1 MIYTLIQFF
10 ASLTLLVVIHEFGH
24 FITAKMFGVRVEK
37 FYIFFNPGF
46 SLFKFKPKNSDTT
59 YGIGWLPLGG
69 YVKLSGMIDESFD
82 TEQMKE
88 EPKNWEFRTK
98 PAWQRLIIMIAGVVM
113 NFLLAIAIYT
123 GIAFHWGDT
132 YLPLENATDGM
143 EYCWSAHEVGFVDGD
158 KLVSADG
165 ENLKSL
171 SEESV
176 RKIVEAKTVQV
187 NRDGAIVDI
196 AIPDSFMTMLMR
208 EGKGF
213 AFYRVPFVVQKLIDG
228 MPAAEAGLQADDR
241 LLTINGE
248 SAYLTQAMRQIA
260 SHKNKS
266 MEWSVLRGADTV
278 NLTVTPDI
286 DGKVGVYMKSPYDL
300 YEMEHVE
307 YSLMESFPHG
317 IKTAIKKITGYVSDF
332 KYVFTPEGVQTLG
345 GFGTVASLFPETF
358 DFYAFWTI
366 TAFLSLV
373 LAFMNFLPIP
383 ALDGGHIL
391 FVLIEIITRKKVSQ
405 DVLMKAQMIG
415 VTLLLTLMLFVNL
428 NDITRLFK

>member
-1 MIYTLIQFF
+1 
-10 ASLTLLVVIHEFGH
+10 VIHEFGH
-24 FITAKMFGVRVEK
+24 FITAKFFGVRVEK
-37 FYIFFNPGF
+37 FYFFFNPGF

-82 TEQMKE
+82 TDQMKE

-113 NFLLAIAIYT
+113 NFLLAIAIYS

-132 YLPLENATDGM
+132 YLPMENATDGM

-165 ENLKSL
+165 KKIKSL
-171 SEESV
+171 SQESV
-176 RKIVEAKTVQV
+176 REIVEATTVQV
-187 NRDGAIVDI
+187 ERDGAIVDI

-213 AFYRVPFVVQKLIDG
+213 AFYRIPFVVQKIIDG

-241 LLTINGE
+241 LLTINGQ
-248 SAYLTQAMRQIA
+248 SAYLTQAMKQIA

-278 NLTVTPDI
+278 KLTVTPDI

-317 IKTAIKKITGYVSDF
+317 IKTAVEKITGYVSDF

>member
-1 MIYTLIQFF
+1 MIYNLIQFF
-10 ASLTLLVVIHEFGH
+10 ASLSLLVVIHEFGH

-46 SLFKFKPKNSDTT
+46 SLFKFKPKNSETT

-88 EPKNWEFRTK
+88 EPKDWEFRTK
-98 PAWQRLIIMIAGVVM
+98 PAWQRLIIMVAGVVM
-113 NFLLAIAIYT
+113 NFLLAIAIYA

-165 ENLKSL
+165 EKIIKM

-187 NRDGAIVDI
+187 ERDGAIVDI
-196 AIPDSFMTMLMR
+196 AIPDSFMAMLMR

-213 AFYRVPFVVQKLIDG
+213 ATYRVPFVVQQPIDG

-248 SAYLTQAMRQIA
+248 SAYLTQAMKQIA

-286 DGKVGVYMKSPYDL
+286 NGKVGVYMKSPYDL
-300 YEMEHVE
+300 YEMEHVS
-307 YSLMESFPHG
+307 YSLLESFPHG
-317 IKTAIKKITGYVSDF
+317 IKTAVEKITGYVSDF
-332 KYVFTPEGVQTLG
+332 KYVFTPEGVQSLG

-358 DFYAFWTI
+358 DFYAFWSI
-366 TAFLSLV
+366 TAFLSVV

-415 VTLLLTLMLFVNL
+415 VALLLTLMLFVNL
-428 NDITRLFK
+428 NDVARFFK

>member
-46 SLFKFKPKNSDTT
+46 SLFKFKPQNSDTT

-82 TEQMKE
+82 TEQMNK
-88 EPKNWEFRTK
+88 EPKEWEFRTK
-98 PAWQRLIIMIAGVVM
+98 PAWQRLIIMVAGVVM
-113 NFLLAIAIYT
+113 NFLLAITIYA

-132 YLPLENATDGM
+132 YLPFENAKDGM
-143 EYCWSAHEVGFVDGD
+143 EFCWSAHEIGFVDGD
-158 KLVSADG
+158 ILVSADG
-165 ENLKSL
+165 EKLKSL
-171 SEESV
+171 SEEEF
-176 RKIVEAKTVQV
+176 RKITEAKTVQV
-187 NRDGAIVDI
+187 ERDGAIVDI
-196 AIPDSFMTMLMR
+196 AIPDTFMAMLLR
-208 EGKGF
+208 EGNGF
-213 AFYRVPFVVQKLIDG
+213 AFYRVPFVVQKIIDG

-241 LLTINGE
+241 LLTIDGQ
-248 SAYLTQAMRQIA
+248 SVYLTQAMKQIA
-260 SHKNKS
+260 SHKNKQ

-278 NLTVTPDI
+278 KLTVTPDI
-286 DGKVGVYMKSPYDL
+286 NGKVGVYMKSPYDL
-300 YEMEHVE
+300 YKMEHVE
-307 YSLMESFPHG
+307 YSFLESFPHG
-317 IKTAIKKITGYVSDF
+317 IKTAVEKITGYVSDF

-391 FVLIEIITRKKVSQ
+391 FVLIEIITRKKVSKE
-405 DVLMKAQMIG
+405 VLLKAQMIG
-415 VTLLLTLMLFVNL
+415 VAFLLALMLFANL
-428 NDITRLFK
+428 NDVFRLFK

>member
-24 FITAKMFGVRVEK
+24 FITAKIFGVRVEK

-46 SLFKFKPKNSDTT
+46 SLFKFKPKSSDTT

-82 TEQMKE
+82 TDQMKE
-88 EPKNWEFRTK
+88 EPKDWEFRTK
-98 PAWQRLIIMIAGVVM
+98 PAWQRLIIMVAGVVM

-132 YLPLENATDGM
+132 YLPMENATDGM

-165 ENLKSL
+165 KKIKSL
-171 SEESV
+171 SQESV
-176 RKIVEAKTVQV
+176 REIVEATTVQV
-187 NRDGAIVDI
+187 ERDGAIVDI

-213 AFYRVPFVVQKLIDG
+213 AVYRIPFVVQKIIDG

-241 LLTINGE
+241 LLTINGQ
-248 SAYLTQAMRQIA
+248 SAYLTQAMKQIA

-278 NLTVTPDI
+278 KLTVTPDI

-317 IKTAIKKITGYVSDF
+317 IKTAVEKITGYVSDF

>member
-24 FITAKMFGVRVEK
+24 FITAKIFGVRVEK

-46 SLFKFKPKNSDTT
+46 SLFKFKPKSSDTT
-59 YGIGWLPLGG
+59 YGIGWLPFGG

-82 TEQMKE
+82 TDQMKE
-88 EPKNWEFRTK
+88 EPKDWEFRTK

-132 YLPLENATDGM
+132 YLPMENATDGM

-165 ENLKSL
+165 KKIKSL
-171 SEESV
+171 SQESV
-176 RKIVEAKTVQV
+176 REIVEATTVQV
-187 NRDGAIVDI
+187 ERDGAIVDI
-196 AIPDSFMTMLMR
+196 TIPDSFMTMLMR

-213 AFYRVPFVVQKLIDG
+213 AFYRIPFVVQKIIDG

-241 LLTINGE
+241 LLTINGQ
-248 SAYLTQAMRQIA
+248 SAYLTQAMKQIA

-278 NLTVTPDI
+278 KLTVTPDI

-317 IKTAIKKITGYVSDF
+317 IKTAVEKITGYVSDF

>member
-24 FITAKMFGVRVEK
+24 FITAKIFGVRVEK

-82 TEQMKE
+82 TDQMKE

-113 NFLLAIAIYT
+113 NFLLAIAIYS

-132 YLPLENATDGM
+132 YLPMENATDGM

-213 AFYRVPFVVQKLIDG
+213 AFYRIPFVVQKIIDG

-241 LLTINGE
+241 LLTINGQ
-248 SAYLTQAMRQIA
+248 SAYLTQAMKQIA

-278 NLTVTPDI
+278 KLTVTPDI

-317 IKTAIKKITGYVSDF
+317 IKTAVEKITGYVSDF

>member
-300 YEMEHVE
+300 YEMEHVD
-307 YSLMESFPHG
+307 YSLMEAFPHG

-358 DFYAFWTI
+358 DFYVFWNI

>member
-24 FITAKMFGVRVEK
+24 FITAKIFGVRVEK

-46 SLFKFKPKNSDTT
+46 SLFKFKPKSSDTT

-82 TEQMKE
+82 TDQMKE
-88 EPKNWEFRTK
+88 EPKDWEFRTK

-113 NFLLAIAIYT
+113 NFLLAIAIYS

-132 YLPLENATDGM
+132 YLPMENATDGM

-165 ENLKSL
+165 KKIKSL
-171 SEESV
+171 SQESV
-176 RKIVEAKTVQV
+176 REIVEATTVQV
-187 NRDGAIVDI
+187 ERNGAIVDI

-213 AFYRVPFVVQKLIDG
+213 AFYRIPFVVQKIIDG

-241 LLTINGE
+241 LLTINGQ
-248 SAYLTQAMRQIA
+248 SAYLTQAMKQIA

-278 NLTVTPDI
+278 KLTVTPDI

-317 IKTAIKKITGYVSDF
+317 IKTAVEKITGYVSDF

>member
-24 FITAKMFGVRVEK
+24 FITAKIFGVRVEK

-46 SLFKFKPKNSDTT
+46 SLFKFKPKSSDTT

-82 TEQMKE
+82 TDQMKE
-88 EPKNWEFRTK
+88 EPKDWEFRTK
-98 PAWQRLIIMIAGVVM
+98 PAWQRLIIMVAGVVM

-132 YLPLENATDGM
+132 YLPMENATDGM

-158 KLVSADG
+158 KLISADG
-165 ENLKSL
+165 KKIKSL
-171 SEESV
+171 SQESV
-176 RKIVEAKTVQV
+176 REIVEATTVQV
-187 NRDGAIVDI
+187 ERNGAIVDI

-213 AFYRVPFVVQKLIDG
+213 AFYRIPFVVQKIIDG

-241 LLTINGE
+241 LLTINGQ
-248 SAYLTQAMRQIA
+248 SAYLTQAMKQIA

-278 NLTVTPDI
+278 KLTVTPDI

-317 IKTAIKKITGYVSDF
+317 IKTAVEKITGYVSDF

-405 DVLMKAQMIG
+405 DV
-415 VTLLLTLMLFVNL
+415 
-428 NDITRLFK
+428 

>member
-82 TEQMKE
+82 TDQMKE
-88 EPKNWEFRTK
+88 EPKDWEFRTK

-241 LLTINGE
+241 LLAINGQ

-345 GFGTVASLFPETF
+345 GFGSVASLFPESF
-358 DFYAFWTI
+358 DFHVFWAI

-415 VTLLLTLMLFVNL
+415 VTLLLALMLFVNL

>member
-24 FITAKMFGVRVEK
+24 FITAKIFGVRVEK

-46 SLFKFKPKNSDTT
+46 SLFKFKPKSSDTT

-82 TEQMKE
+82 TDQMKE
-88 EPKNWEFRTK
+88 EPKDWEFRTK
-98 PAWQRLIIMIAGVVM
+98 PAWQRLIIMVAGVVM

-132 YLPLENATDGM
+132 YLPMENATDGM

-165 ENLKSL
+165 KKIKSL
-171 SEESV
+171 SQESV
-176 RKIVEAKTVQV
+176 REIVEATTVQV
-187 NRDGAIVDI
+187 ERDGAIVDI

-241 LLTINGE
+241 LLTINGQ
-248 SAYLTQAMRQIA
+248 SAYLTQAMKQIA

-278 NLTVTPDI
+278 KLTVTPDI

-317 IKTAIKKITGYVSDF
+317 LKTAVEKIKGYVSDF

>member
-1 MIYTLIQFF
+1 
-10 ASLTLLVVIHEFGH
+10 
-24 FITAKMFGVRVEK
+24 
-37 FYIFFNPGF
+37 
-46 SLFKFKPKNSDTT
+46 
-59 YGIGWLPLGG
+59 
-69 YVKLSGMIDESFD
+69 
-82 TEQMKE
+82 
-88 EPKNWEFRTK
+88 
-98 PAWQRLIIMIAGVVM
+98 
-113 NFLLAIAIYT
+113 NFLLARAIYT

-132 YLPLENATDGM
+132 YLPMENATDGM

-165 ENLKSL
+165 KKIKSL
-171 SEESV
+171 SQESV
-176 RKIVEAKTVQV
+176 REIVEATTVQV
-187 NRDGAIVDI
+187 ERDGAIVDI

-241 LLTINGE
+241 LLTINGQ
-248 SAYLTQAMRQIA
+248 SAYLTQAMKQIA

-278 NLTVTPDI
+278 KLTVTPDI

-317 IKTAIKKITGYVSDF
+317 IKTAVEKITGYVSDF

>member
-46 SLFKFKPKNSDTT
+46 SLFKFKPKSSDTT
-59 YGIGWLPLGG
+59 YGIGWLPFGG

-82 TEQMKE
+82 TDQMKE
-88 EPKNWEFRTK
+88 EPKDWEFRTK
-98 PAWQRLIIMIAGVVM
+98 PAWQRLIIMVAGVVM

-132 YLPLENATDGM
+132 YLPMENATDGM

-165 ENLKSL
+165 KKIKSL
-171 SEESV
+171 SQESV
-176 RKIVEAKTVQV
+176 REIVEATTVQV
-187 NRDGAIVDI
+187 ERDGAIVDI

-241 LLTINGE
+241 LLTINGQ
-248 SAYLTQAMRQIA
+248 SAYLTQAMKQIA

-278 NLTVTPDI
+278 KLTVTPDI

-317 IKTAIKKITGYVSDF
+317 IKTAVEKITGYVSDF

>member
-1 MIYTLIQFF
+1 MIYNLIQFF
-10 ASLTLLVVIHEFGH
+10 ASLSLLVVIHEFGH

-46 SLFKFKPKNSDTT
+46 SLFKFKPKNSETT

-88 EPKNWEFRTK
+88 EPKDWEFRTK
-98 PAWQRLIIMIAGVVM
+98 PAWQRLIIMVAGVVM
-113 NFLLAIAIYT
+113 NFLLAIAIYA

-165 ENLKSL
+165 EKIIKM

-187 NRDGAIVDI
+187 ERDGAIVDI
-196 AIPDSFMTMLMR
+196 AIPDSFMAMLMR

-213 AFYRVPFVVQKLIDG
+213 ATYRVPFVVQQPIDG

-248 SAYLTQAMRQIA
+248 SAYLTQAMKQIA

-286 DGKVGVYMKSPYDL
+286 NGKVGVYMKSPYDL
-300 YEMEHVE
+300 YEMEHVS
-307 YSLMESFPHG
+307 YSLLESFPHG
-317 IKTAIKKITGYVSDF
+317 IKTAVEKITGYVSDF
-332 KYVFTPEGVQTLG
+332 KYVFTPEGVQSLG

-358 DFYAFWTI
+358 DFYVFWSI
-366 TAFLSLV
+366 TAFLSVV

-415 VTLLLTLMLFVNL
+415 VALLLTLMLFVNL
-428 NDITRLFK
+428 NDVARFFK

>member
-82 TEQMKE
+82 TEQMNE
-88 EPKNWEFRTK
+88 EPKEWEFRTK
-98 PAWQRLIIMIAGVVM
+98 PAWQRLIIMVAGVVM
-113 NFLLAIAIYT
+113 NFLLAITIYA

-132 YLPLENATDGM
+132 YLPFENAKDGM
-143 EYCWSAHEVGFVDGD
+143 EFCWSAHEIGFVDGD
-158 KLVSADG
+158 ILVSADG
-165 ENLKSL
+165 EKLKSL
-171 SEESV
+171 SEKSF
-176 RKIVEAKTVQV
+176 RKITDAKTVQV
-187 NRDGAIVDI
+187 ERDGAIVDI
-196 AIPDSFMTMLMR
+196 AIPDTFMAMLLR
-208 EGKGF
+208 EGNGF
-213 AFYRVPFVVQKLIDG
+213 AFYRVPFVAQEIIDG
-228 MPAAEAGLQADDR
+228 MPAAEAGLQVDDR
-241 LLTINGE
+241 LLTIDGQ
-248 SAYLTQAMRQIA
+248 SVYLTQAMKQIA

-278 NLTVTPDI
+278 KLTVTPDVN
-286 DGKVGVYMKSPYDL
+286 GKVGVYMKSPYDL

-307 YSLMESFPHG
+307 YSFLESFPHA
-317 IKTAIKKITGYVSDF
+317 IKTAVEKITGYVSDF
-332 KYVFTPEGVQTLG
+332 KYVFTPEGVQSLG
-345 GFGTVASLFPETF
+345 GFGSVASLFPDSF
-358 DFYAFWTI
+358 DFHAFWTI

-391 FVLIEIITRKKVSQ
+391 FVLIEIITRKKVSKE
-405 DVLMKAQMIG
+405 VLLKAQMIG
-415 VTLLLTLMLFVNL
+415 VAFLLALMLFANL
-428 NDITRLFK
+428 NDVFRLFK

>member
-88 EPKNWEFRTK
+88 EPKIWEFRTK

-358 DFYAFWTI
+358 DFYVFWSI

>member
-1 MIYTLIQFF
+1 MIYNLIQFF
-10 ASLTLLVVIHEFGH
+10 ASLSLLVVIHEFGH

-46 SLFKFKPKNSDTT
+46 SLFKFKPKNSETT

-88 EPKNWEFRTK
+88 EPKDWEFRTK
-98 PAWQRLIIMIAGVVM
+98 PAWQRLIIMVAGVVM
-113 NFLLAIAIYT
+113 NFLLAIAIYA

-165 ENLKSL
+165 EKIIKM

-187 NRDGAIVDI
+187 ERDGAIVNI
-196 AIPDSFMTMLMR
+196 AIPDSFMAMLMR

-213 AFYRVPFVVQKLIDG
+213 ATYRVPFVVQQPIDG

-248 SAYLTQAMRQIA
+248 PTYLTQAMKQIA

-286 DGKVGVYMKSPYDL
+286 NGKVGVYMKSPYDL
-300 YEMEHVE
+300 YEMEHVS
-307 YSLMESFPHG
+307 YSLLESFPHG
-317 IKTAIKKITGYVSDF
+317 IKTAVEKITGYVSDF
-332 KYVFTPEGVQTLG
+332 KYVFTPEGVQSLG

-358 DFYAFWTI
+358 DFYVFWSI
-366 TAFLSLV
+366 TAFLSVV

-415 VTLLLTLMLFVNL
+415 VALLLTLMLFVNL
-428 NDITRLFK
+428 NDVARFFK

>member
-24 FITAKMFGVRVEK
+24 FITAKIFGVRVEK

-46 SLFKFKPKNSDTT
+46 SLFKFKPKSSDTT
-59 YGIGWLPLGG
+59 YGIGWLPFGG

-82 TEQMKE
+82 TDQMKE
-88 EPKNWEFRTK
+88 EPKDWEFRTK

-132 YLPLENATDGM
+132 YLPMENATDGM

-165 ENLKSL
+165 KKIKSL
-171 SEESV
+171 SQESV
-176 RKIVEAKTVQV
+176 REIVEATTVQV
-187 NRDGAIVDI
+187 ERDGAIVDI
-196 AIPDSFMTMLMR
+196 TIPDSFMTMLMR

-213 AFYRVPFVVQKLIDG
+213 AFYRIPFVVQKIIDG

-241 LLTINGE
+241 LLTINGQ
-248 SAYLTQAMRQIA
+248 SAYLTQAMKQIV

-278 NLTVTPDI
+278 KLTVTPDI

-317 IKTAIKKITGYVSDF
+317 IKTAVEKITGYVSDF

>member
-24 FITAKMFGVRVEK
+24 FITAKIFGVRVEK

-46 SLFKFKPKNSDTT
+46 SLFKFKPKSSDTT

-82 TEQMKE
+82 TDQMKE
-88 EPKNWEFRTK
+88 EPKDWEFRTK
-98 PAWQRLIIMIAGVVM
+98 PAWQRLIIMVAGVVM

-132 YLPLENATDGM
+132 YLPMENATDGM

-165 ENLKSL
+165 KKIKSL
-171 SEESV
+171 SQESV
-176 RKIVEAKTVQV
+176 REIVEATTVQV
-187 NRDGAIVDI
+187 ERDGAIVDI

-317 IKTAIKKITGYVSDF
+317 IKTAVEKITGYVSDF

>member
-24 FITAKMFGVRVEK
+24 FITAKIFGVRVEK

-82 TEQMKE
+82 TDQMKE

-98 PAWQRLIIMIAGVVM
+98 PAWQRLIIMVAGVVM

-132 YLPLENATDGM
+132 YLPMENATDGM

-213 AFYRVPFVVQKLIDG
+213 AFYRIPFVVQKLIDG

-241 LLTINGE
+241 LLTINGQ
-248 SAYLTQAMRQIA
+248 SAYLTQAMKQIA

-278 NLTVTPDI
+278 KLTVTPDI

-317 IKTAIKKITGYVSDF
+317 IKTAVEKITGYVSDF

>member
-46 SLFKFKPKNSDTT
+46 SLFKFKPKSSDTT

-82 TEQMKE
+82 TDQMKE
-88 EPKNWEFRTK
+88 EPKDWEFRTK
-98 PAWQRLIIMIAGVVM
+98 PAWQRLIIMVAGVVM

-132 YLPLENATDGM
+132 YLPMENATDGM

-165 ENLKSL
+165 KKIKSL
-171 SEESV
+171 SQESV
-176 RKIVEAKTVQV
+176 REIVEATTVQV
-187 NRDGAIVDI
+187 ERDGAIVDI

-213 AFYRVPFVVQKLIDG
+213 AFYRIPFVVQKIIDG

-241 LLTINGE
+241 LLTINGQ
-248 SAYLTQAMRQIA
+248 SAYLTQAMKQIA

-278 NLTVTPDI
+278 KLTVTPDI

-317 IKTAIKKITGYVSDF
+317 IKTAVEKITGYVSDF

>member
-300 YEMEHVE
+300 YEMEHVD

-317 IKTAIKKITGYVSDF
+317 LKTAVEKITGYVSDF

>member
-24 FITAKMFGVRVEK
+24 FITAKIFGVRVEK

-46 SLFKFKPKNSDTT
+46 SLFKFKPKSSDTT

-82 TEQMKE
+82 TDQMKE
-88 EPKNWEFRTK
+88 EPKDWEFRTK
-98 PAWQRLIIMIAGVVM
+98 PAWQRLIIMVAGVVM

-132 YLPLENATDGM
+132 YLPMENATDGM

-165 ENLKSL
+165 KKIKSL
-171 SEESV
+171 SQESV
-176 RKIVEAKTVQV
+176 REIVEATTVQV
-187 NRDGAIVDI
+187 ERDGAIVDI

-213 AFYRVPFVVQKLIDG
+213 AFYRIPFVVQKLIDG

-241 LLTINGE
+241 LLTINGQ
-248 SAYLTQAMRQIA
+248 SAYLTQAMKQIA

-278 NLTVTPDI
+278 KLTVTPDI

-317 IKTAIKKITGYVSDF
+317 IKTAVEKITGYVSDF

>member
-1 MIYTLIQFF
+1 
-10 ASLTLLVVIHEFGH
+10 
-24 FITAKMFGVRVEK
+24 MFGVRVEK

-46 SLFKFKPKNSDTT
+46 SLFKFKPKNSETT

-88 EPKNWEFRTK
+88 EPKDWEFRTK
-98 PAWQRLIIMIAGVVM
+98 PAWQRLIIMVAGVVM
-113 NFLLAIAIYT
+113 NFLLAIAIYA

-165 ENLKSL
+165 EKIIKM

-187 NRDGAIVDI
+187 ERDGAIVNI
-196 AIPDSFMTMLMR
+196 AIPDSFMAMLMR

-213 AFYRVPFVVQKLIDG
+213 ATYRVPFVVQQPIDG

-248 SAYLTQAMRQIA
+248 PTYLTQAMKQIA

-286 DGKVGVYMKSPYDL
+286 NGKVGVYMKSPYDL
-300 YEMEHVE
+300 YEMEHVS
-307 YSLMESFPHG
+307 YSLLESFPHG
-317 IKTAIKKITGYVSDF
+317 IKTAVEKITGYVSDF
-332 KYVFTPEGVQTLG
+332 KYVFTPEGVQSLG

-358 DFYAFWTI
+358 DFYVFWSI
-366 TAFLSLV
+366 TAFLSVV

-415 VTLLLTLMLFVNL
+415 VALLLTLMLFVNL
-428 NDITRLFK
+428 NDVARFFK

>member
-24 FITAKMFGVRVEK
+24 FITAKIFGVRVEK

-46 SLFKFKPKNSDTT
+46 SLFKFKPKSSDTT
-59 YGIGWLPLGG
+59 YGIGWLPFGG

-82 TEQMKE
+82 TDQMKE
-88 EPKNWEFRTK
+88 EPKDWEFRTK

-132 YLPLENATDGM
+132 YLPMENATDGM

-165 ENLKSL
+165 KKIKSL
-171 SEESV
+171 SQESV
-176 RKIVEAKTVQV
+176 REIVEATTVQV
-187 NRDGAIVDI
+187 ERDGAIVDI

-213 AFYRVPFVVQKLIDG
+213 AFYRIPFVVQKIIDG

-241 LLTINGE
+241 LLTINGQ
-248 SAYLTQAMRQIA
+248 SAYLTQAMKQIA

-278 NLTVTPDI
+278 KLTVTPDI

-317 IKTAIKKITGYVSDF
+317 IKTAVEKITGYVSDF